1 MKKKAGGI
9 KVEPGSE
16 KKKEH
21 REITYQV
28 GWKKGKIE
36 WNEGAAET
44 LSVKSLK
51 SAESPEEAEVRRLQ
65 LLWKPAMNLPS
76 WMLFPL
82 LYALPVLCF
91 GLTLIL
97 IYGLR
102 HG

>member
-1 MKKKAGGI
+1 M
-9 KVEPGSE
+9 EPGSE

-36 WNEGAAET
+36 WNEGASEA

-51 SAESPEEAEVRRLQ
+51 QVESLEDDGDRQLQ
-65 LLWKPAMNLPS
+65 LLWRPAMKLPD

>member
-1 MKKKAGGI
+1 M
-9 KVEPGSE
+9 ESGSE

-36 WNEGAAET
+36 WNEGASEA
-44 LSVKSLK
+44 LAVKS
-51 SAESPEEAEVRRLQ
+51 VDRLEDAGDKQ
-65 LLWKPAMNLPS
+65 LRHLWQPAMKLPS
-76 WMLFPL
+76 WMMFPL

>member
-1 MKKKAGGI
+1 M
-9 KVEPGSE
+9 ESGSD

-36 WNEGAAET
+36 WNEGASEA
-44 LSVKSLK
+44 LSVKSLNQ
-51 SAESPEEAEVRRLQ
+51 EETLNAVGEKRLQ
-65 LLWKPAMNLPS
+65 LLWLPAMGLPNGFV
-76 WMLFPL
+76 LPL
-82 LYALPVLCF
+82 LYALPVCCF
-91 GLTLIL
+91 LLTLVL

>member
-1 MKKKAGGI
+1 M
-9 KVEPGSE
+9 EPGSE

-36 WNEGAAET
+36 WNEGASEA

-51 SAESPEEAEVRRLQ
+51 QVASLEDEGDRQLQ
-65 LLWKPAMNLPS
+65 LLWRPAMKLPD